1 MGFFHDNNIVFG
13 LAIQHGSFAETIINA
28 LKIFLCAI
36 VISGIIFLL
45 TTGYLYGF
53 NYDEKYDSKVV
64 VIKNLVTKWHSFIF
78 WLHKKSYGF
87 TIEIFI
93 LSFISIA
100 FNMVAKMLGFYG
112 VGSLIVAT
120 AITAIIIIVA
130 FAILSYKRFMNRKLT
145 KK

>member
-1 MGFFHDNNIVFG
+1 M
-13 LAIQHGSFAETIINA
+13 
-28 LKIFLCAI
+28 CAI

-130 FAILSYKRFMNRKLT
+130 FAILLYKRFMNRKLT